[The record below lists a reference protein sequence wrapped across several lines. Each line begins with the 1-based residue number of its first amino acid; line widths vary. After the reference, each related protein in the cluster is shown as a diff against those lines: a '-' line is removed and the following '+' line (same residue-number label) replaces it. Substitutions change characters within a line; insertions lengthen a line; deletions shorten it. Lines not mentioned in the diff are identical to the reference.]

1 MAHSSVRPAADGPR
15 HGAAADVSPPNVCL
29 LSNGRYTVM
38 LTEAGSG
45 YSTCDGLDVT
55 RWREDATSDCWG
67 QYFYIRDLDGGRA
80 WSAGRQPLGGD
91 ADEYEAMLGLD
102 GAVFQRRDGDI
113 ETRYEIAVA
122 ADADA
127 EVRRITMTNH
137 GVLPRTLDVSS
148 YAEVSLNSRR
158 ADQAHPAFAKLFLET
173 EYLPSPPTLLCRRRP
188 RARDQKPMWVL
199 HFLAGPEKADTA
211 VGVVE
216 YETDRARFLGRGRST
231 AGPAALDSGAALS
244 GTVGSG
250 PRPCFQPTPADP
262 ACAEHIRGP
271 CVRNRNGRR
280 PQRGDRSRPQVQ
292 RSHRSRAHVPAV
304 ENPHSGDVG
313 RARRSH
319 QKTPRLFQ
327 RLAAHVLFTGPAFR
341 SRESV
346 TGNRLGQSGLW
357 PHAISGDLPIV
368 LARLSHPGH
377 SNLASELIRA
387 HAYWRRCG
395 LLTDLVLLNDAHPAD
410 ELHDRLEELV
420 RLGPTS
426 ELADKPGGVFVR
438 SAAAIPAADVM
449 LLEAAARAIL
459 RGDDG
464 LLAEQLARAPAL
476 ANLPA
481 DLRVTAV
488 PTTATP
494 SQSITADDGLL
505 FANGL
510 GGFTPDGREYV
521 LTLRG
526 RERPPAPWSNVLANP
541 GFGCL
546 ITEAGAGYTWAGN
559 AQMNR
564 LTPWSND
571 PVADPPGEA
580 LYLRDEETGEFW
592 SPTPGPCGGEA
603 TTVVRHGQGYTR
615 FTRTSHGLD
624 QDLLVF
630 VSPVDPVKLIR
641 VRVSNTG
648 TRPRR
653 LSATFYVEWVLGV
666 LREQAALNVL
676 CTLDAESGALFARSA
691 WAGDFAGRIAFADV
705 ARRPR
710 SFTTDRTEFLGR
722 YGAPEAPAALGRE
735 RLSDRAGELCDPCAA
750 LMTGLELPPGG
761 EDVVVF
767 LLGQAETEEDARRL
781 IRFYGEDGRADSTL
795 EEVTAGW
802 DRILGT
808 IQVSTPDP
816 ALDLML
822 NRWLIYQALACRV
835 WGRTGFYQSGGAFGF
850 RDQLQD
856 AMALVYGAAEEARG
870 QILRA
875 ASRQFEEGD
884 VQHWWHP
891 PGGRGV
897 RTRITDDLY
906 FLPFV
911 TCHYVATTGDSAL
924 LDERVPFLRAPVL
937 TTRTGRGLRPPRCER
952 RDRDGLRALRPS
964 AGSRPEARTAR
975 PASDGDRRL
984 ERRHEPGWG
993 RRSGRKRLEWL
1004 VHVGDPARVRQSGRA
1019 TE

>member
-1 MAHSSVRPAADGPR
+1 M
-15 HGAAADVSPPNVCL
+15 
-29 LSNGRYTVM
+29 
-38 LTEAGSG
+38 
-45 YSTCDGLDVT
+45 
-55 RWREDATSDCWG
+55 
-67 QYFYIRDLDGGRA
+67 
-80 WSAGRQPLGGD
+80 
-91 ADEYEAMLGLD
+91 
-102 GAVFQRRDGDI
+102 
-113 ETRYEIAVA
+113 
-122 ADADA
+122 
-127 EVRRITMTNH
+127 
-137 GVLPRTLDVSS
+137 
-148 YAEVSLNSRR
+148 
-158 ADQAHPAFAKLFLET
+158 
-173 EYLPSPPTLLCRRRP
+173 
-188 RARDQKPMWVL
+188 
-199 HFLAGPEKADTA
+199 
-211 VGVVE
+211 
-216 YETDRARFLGRGRST
+216 
-231 AGPAALDSGAALS
+231 
-244 GTVGSG
+244 
-250 PRPCFQPTPADP
+250 
-262 ACAEHIRGP
+262 
-271 CVRNRNGRR
+271 
-280 PQRGDRSRPQVQ
+280 
-292 RSHRSRAHVPAV
+292 
-304 ENPHSGDVG
+304 
-313 RARRSH
+313 
-319 QKTPRLFQ
+319 
-327 RLAAHVLFTGPAFR
+327 
-341 SRESV
+341 
-346 TGNRLGQSGLW
+346 
-357 PHAISGDLPIV
+357 
-368 LARLSHPGH
+368 
-377 SNLASELIRA
+377 
-387 HAYWRRCG
+387 
-395 LLTDLVLLNDAHPAD
+395 
-410 ELHDRLEELV
+410 
-420 RLGPTS
+420 
-426 ELADKPGGVFVR
+426 
-438 SAAAIPAADVM
+438 
-449 LLEAAARAIL
+449 
-459 RGDDG
+459 
-464 LLAEQLARAPAL
+464 
-476 ANLPA
+476 
-481 DLRVTAV
+481 
-488 PTTATP
+488 
-494 SQSITADDGLL
+494 

-510 GGFTPDGREYV
+510 GGFTQDGREYV
-521 LTLRG
+521 LTLHG
-526 RERPPAPWSNVLANP
+526 SERPPAPWSNVLANP
-541 GFGCL
+541 GFGSL

-592 SPTPGPCGGEA
+592 SPTPGPCGGES

-641 VRVSNTG
+641 VRVSNPG

-653 LSATFYVEWVLGV
+653 LSATFYIEWVLGV

-691 WAGDFAGRIAFADV
+691 WAGDFAGRVAFADV

-710 SFTTDRTEFLGR
+710 SFTTDRTDFLGR
-722 YGAPEAPAALGRE
+722 YGSPEAPVALGRE
-735 RLSDRAGELCDPCAA
+735 RLSDRAGELGDPCAA

-767 LLGQAETEEDARRL
+767 LLGQTETEEDARRL
-781 IRFYGEDGRADSTL
+781 IRFYGEAGRADSTL

-911 TCHYVATTGDSAL
+911 TSHYVATTGDTAL

-937 TTRTGRGLRPPRCER
+937 TSEQEEDYGLPDVSDLTGTVYEHCVRALEHGLRLGPHGLPLMGTGDWNDGMNQVGAGGQGESVWNGWFMLATLREFASLAEQRRDAARAAWCRERAEALQKALEEHAWDGGWYRRAYFDDGTPLGSARNDECQIDSIAQSWAVISGAGDLERARQAMAAVEDRLVREKEKMILLFAPPFDRGSLEPGYIKGYVPGIRENGGQYTHAATWVVLATALLGQGERALELFALLNPVRHGATPEEVARYMVEPYVVAADVYGAPPHTGRGGWTWYTGSASWLYRVGLEAILGFHKRGDRVRIDPCVAPDWPRYELTYRHRSSTYHIVVENAARTGRGVRAVTV
-952 RDRDGLRALRPS
+952 DAQAVRDGEIPLMD
-964 AGSRPEARTAR
+964 
-975 PASDGDRRL
+975 DGKT
-984 ERRHEPGWG
+984 HE
-993 RRSGRKRLEWL
+993 
-1004 VHVGDPARVRQSGRA
+1004 VRVELG
-1019 TE
+1019 